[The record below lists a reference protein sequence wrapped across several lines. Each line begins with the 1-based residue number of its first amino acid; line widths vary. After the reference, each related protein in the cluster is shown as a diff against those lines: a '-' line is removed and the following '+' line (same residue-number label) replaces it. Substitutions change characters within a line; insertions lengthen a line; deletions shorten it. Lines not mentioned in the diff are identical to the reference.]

1 MSMNAIYSRFCSPEG
16 VNTVIR
22 LHPNLMMT
30 CVYIYFSHS
39 RKYILDAFLIGKT
52 RLSLKINMTT
62 DLCLSCRNKISSC
75 SRIKRNM
82 VKKLEFFS
90 RQ

>member
-1 MSMNAIYSRFCSPEG
+1 MSMNAIHSRFFSPEG

-30 CVYIYFSHS
+30 YVYIYFSHS
-39 RKYILDAFLIGKT
+39 WKYILDAFLIGKT